1 MPQSIAKTDDGPQRP
16 TNLHVIPGDVLEDG
30 RHMELV
36 RDPLHPERL
45 KLISWDG
52 TRAAVESKIVV
63 NGRCYVPP
71 EIDPAVLGRLRLPSH
86 AQAYGTTR
94 ELFHTIRGLILKY
107 SSLPANH
114 AFLLTCFVLSTHFVD
129 CVDIAPCVLL
139 LGWAPAEALGVLQ
152 VLSWVCRHPVRLT
165 DVGLGIPDFLRPT
178 RLICQANSS
187 VQRLIP
193 AWQFPGFGFSRGGSL
208 RELSCATV
216 IFVAGEELKTLFAD
230 SCLWISVAPGGRLV
244 SFHDEQRESP
254 QIASLQNQLLSYR
267 LQNYEKVRTS
277 DFDVPEVAGSL
288 RRLGRTLGAC
298 IVDAPDLRARL
309 VQELREF
316 DAATNFDQIKQI
328 GAVLIEAL
336 LVSCHERR
344 STVHVGEIAEL
355 ANTIFLQRGEILQL
369 KPREVGAKLK
379 DLGFCTTKIDSG
391 GRGLYLL
398 GENCKRIH
406 ELARSYRVPSPE
418 PGLPGCPHCGNQA
431 PPLQQGL

>member
-30 RHMELV
+30 RHLELV
-36 RDPLHPERL
+36 RDPLHPEQP
-45 KLISWDG
+45 KLLYWDG
-52 TRAAVESKIVV
+52 TRAAVASEIVV
-63 NGRCYVPP
+63 NGRRYVPP
-71 EIDPAVLGRLRLPSH
+71 QLDPAVLGRLRLPSRRE
-86 AQAYGTTR
+86 AYRSTK
-94 ELFHTIRGLILKY
+94 ELFRKICGLIMKY
-107 SSLPANH
+107 SALPADQ
-114 AFLLTCFVLSTHFVD
+114 AFQLTCFVLATHFVD

-139 LGWAPAEALGVLQ
+139 LGLASAEALGVLQ
-152 VLSWVCRHPVRLT
+152 LLSWVCRHPVLLT

-178 RLICQANSS
+178 RLICQANAS
-187 VQRLIP
+187 VQRLMP
-193 AWQFPGFGFSRGGSL
+193 AWQFPRFGFSRGGSL
-208 RELSCATV
+208 RELSSATV
-216 IFVAGEELKTLFAD
+216 IFVAGEELKSLFAD

-244 SFHDEQRESP
+244 SCRDEQRESA

-277 DFDVPEVAGSL
+277 DFDVPEVAGSF

-309 VQELREF
+309 VQQLREL
-316 DAATNFDQIKQI
+316 DAETNLDQIKQI
-328 GAVLIEAL
+328 LAVLIEAM
-336 LVSCHERR
+336 LVCCHERR
-344 STVHVGEIAEL
+344 STVHVGEIAKL

-379 DLGFCTTKIDSG
+379 DLGFRTTKIDSG

-406 ELARSYRVPSPE
+406 ELARAYRVPSLQS
-418 PGLPGCPHCGNQA
+418 GLPGCPHCGNQA
-431 PPLQQGL
+431 PSLQ